1 LARIWHPALAEAEQS
16 MRSIAMSLLALSLT
30 SCVSAAKHEQ
40 LEQKYARSQA
50 ELSAARRDYHSL
62 AQALEAQK
70 GLAADLGHQQSA
82 LKSELANRERKLAE
96 VEAVVAA
103 QKEDGTRLSN
113 ELADLVK
120 DRSRLKESTD
130 RLRQALAD
138 LAARKLVAERRVA
151 EYQSMLARFKQ
162 LIDAGT
168 LQVRI
173 LDGRMVLTL
182 ASDVLFASGSA
193 KLSTIGKAAVV
204 DIASVLA
211 GLKGRRI
218 QIEGHTDNVPIHN
231 QSYASN
237 WELAAARAFT
247 VLRTMTENGVAADA
261 LSAASYGEYHPRA
274 SNDDEIGRT
283 VNRRIEIVLPPDLST
298 LPGAEELEHVI
309 AQP

>member
-1 LARIWHPALAEAEQS
+1 MRRIATCLLPV
-16 MRSIAMSLLALSLT
+16 LLA

-40 LEQKYARSQA
+40 LEKKYA
-50 ELSAARRDYHSL
+50 LSVGQLAAARNENRSL
-62 AQALEAQK
+62 SQALEEQK
-70 GLAADLGHQQSA
+70 QAAAALELQQKA
-82 LKSELANRERKLAE
+82 TRAELANQERKLS
-96 VEAVVAA
+96 EAAAVIEA
-103 QKEDGTRLSN
+103 QKMEGARVSN
-113 ELADLVK
+113 ELAELIK

-138 LAARKLVAERRVA
+138 LAARKLMADRRVA
-151 EYQSMLARFKQ
+151 EYQSMLSRFKQ

-193 KLSTIGKAAVV
+193 KLSPIGKAAVV
-204 DIASVLA
+204 DIAGVLA
-211 GLKGRRI
+211 GLQGRRI

-247 VLRTMTENGVAADA
+247 VLRTMTENGVSADA

-274 SNDDEIGRT
+274 TNDDEIGRT
-283 VNRRIEIVLPPDLST
+283 VNRRIEIVLPPDLSM
-298 LPGAEELEHVI
+298 LPGAEELEQ
-309 AQP
+309 AMQQP